1 MYQVSMSVLIF
12 VQGRAVGAFWGLGRR
27 VPNVAGEKSRKGVAP
42 LSFGGG
48 VLG

>member
-27 VPNVAGEKSRKGVAP
+27 VPNVAGKGVAP

-48 VLG
+48 GFWGDSP